1 MKILKSFFLIVLCL
15 IIFIGCKKTPK
26 CETPLNV
33 NQSSLQVIFKDRGTS
48 KYLYEE
54 NLPLFNKDSI
64 KVFNDNGNSL
74 VLLYGLNT
82 IPNTPN
88 RYW

>member
-1 MKILKSFFLIVLCL
+1 MSSRGFYQLFFS
-15 IIFIGCKKTPK
+15 IIPCKKTPK